1 MQVRI
6 TAEVYPLEVCE
17 SIDTCQLD
25 GESGHFDI
33 KAQGRAPFDTWGVD
47 KPQLREC
54 FVDCKLPQPGLK
66 LAMAHLRYMSSLA
79 ADGLKVAELAGSQRG
94 RPCGHLPWGEGLC
107 NLRRDADDELIHAN
121 MALEEIHTLGNGTAQ
136 KKAVGMCV
144 GPVFSA
150 APTFLGEPRD
160 LTPLCSSLMLRTALK
175 RGSFNGR
182 THASAHS
189 LACQCKCI

>member
-6 TAEVYPLEVCE
+6 IAEVYPLEVCE

-79 ADGLKVAELAGSQRG
+79 ADGLKVAELA
-94 RPCGHLPWGEGLC
+94 
-107 NLRRDADDELIHAN
+107 
-121 MALEEIHTLGNGTAQ
+121 
-136 KKAVGMCV
+136 
-144 GPVFSA
+144 
-150 APTFLGEPRD
+150 
-160 LTPLCSSLMLRTALK
+160 
-175 RGSFNGR
+175 
-182 THASAHS
+182 ASADRQS
-189 LACQCKCI
+189 MRATMWAPYLGQRAVQLVQGC